1 MILDIKKFAF
11 DMQLKQQ
18 DLSEVIGVAQS
29 QISAMMNGKREIKE
43 EHIERLKAK
52 YGDIISRYIIQ
63 QQTGATQNDNTITNP
78 TKTQEMDPLAMDYI
92 NTLKEQLAKVTA
104 VVEEQNAIIKRL
116 TQKGDGEVLSRR
128 VGAVKEKQDEL
139 TENL

>member
-1 MILDIKKFAF
+1 MANIEIDRAIELLIESPENNN
-11 DMQLKQQ
+11 Q
-18 DLSEVIGVAQS
+18 VAKGTGMHPS
-29 QISAMMNGKREIKE
+29 TISNYRTKTTKPSVPNARLL
-43 EHIERLKAK
+43 IEYFTRKN
-52 YGDIISRYIIQ
+52 
-63 QQTGATQNDNTITNP
+63 TGATQNDNTITNP
-78 TKTQEMDPLAMDYI
+78 TKIQEMDPLAMDYI

>member
-1 MILDIKKFAF
+1 MGTDIINTAL
-11 DMQLKQQ
+11 QLLKNE
-18 DLSEVIGVAQS
+18 S
-29 QISAMMNGKREIKE
+29 ISNYAIAKATGISKPTI
-43 EHIERLKAK
+43 AK
-52 YGDIISRYIIQ
+52 YRSGETVPNEVYAEKIVNYITNANE
-63 QQTGATQNDNTITNP
+63 TGETQKDNSITNP

>member
-1 MILDIKKFAF
+1 MLLDIKKFAF

-43 EHIERLKAK
+43 EHIERLKVK

-63 QQTGATQNDNTITNP
+63 NQTGETQKDNPITNS
-78 TKTQEMDPLAMDYI
+78 TKIQEMDPLTLDYI

-104 VVEEQNAIIKRL
+104 VVENQTAIIERL

-128 VGAVKEKQDEL
+128 MGAVKEKQDEL

>member
-1 MILDIKKFAF
+1 
-11 DMQLKQQ
+11 
-18 DLSEVIGVAQS
+18 
-29 QISAMMNGKREIKE
+29 
-43 EHIERLKAK
+43 
-52 YGDIISRYIIQ
+52 
-63 QQTGATQNDNTITNP
+63 
-78 TKTQEMDPLAMDYI
+78 MDPLAMDYI

>member
-1 MILDIKKFAF
+1 MANTEIDRAIKLLEESPENNNQIAKA
-11 DMQLKQQ
+11 
-18 DLSEVIGVAQS
+18 IGVHPTT
-29 QISAMMNGKREIKE
+29 ISNYRTKTTKPSVPNARLL
-43 EHIERLKAK
+43 IEYFTRKN
-52 YGDIISRYIIQ
+52 
-63 QQTGATQNDNTITNP
+63 TGATQNDNTITNP